1 MQVSLLHEQDEV
13 TDIEIII
20 VSDLRRSFG
29 EGVTQPW
36 AGEVYR
42 SHLSLYQLYDSSS
55 RPNSRIHYNK

>member
-36 AGEVYR
+36 AGGVYR
-42 SHLSLYQLYDSSS
+42 SHLSVL
-55 RPNSRIHYNK
+55 